1 MADDEFMT
9 ERVERS
15 EHGNVNWFEV
25 LGKEA
30 AIEAADDSEHT
41 INCGKCGTETGASLG
56 ASSLRP
62 GPTWVAPLGHIGD
75 GTRHPEGNPACDNAG
90 SCLIF

>member
-30 AIEAADDSEHT
+30 AIEAANDSEHT

-56 ASSLRP
+56 SPRRVFDLGRHGLPRWGTCDGHAATGLPRP
-62 GPTWVAPLGHIGD
+62 AT
-75 GTRHPEGNPACDNAG
+75 
-90 SCLIF
+90 